1 MLRMRHRLIVLRE
14 SKGAK
19 LLLSGDEAEMSEDE
33 EGAELL
39 LSGDEAEMSEDEEVG
54 KAVAKSL

>member
-1 MLRMRHRLIVLRE
+1 MEPKSRVLRMRHRLIVLRE

-33 EGAELL
+33 E
-39 LSGDEAEMSEDEEVG
+39 VG

>member
-1 MLRMRHRLIVLRE
+1 MRHRLIDLRE
-14 SKGAK
+14 KEGAK